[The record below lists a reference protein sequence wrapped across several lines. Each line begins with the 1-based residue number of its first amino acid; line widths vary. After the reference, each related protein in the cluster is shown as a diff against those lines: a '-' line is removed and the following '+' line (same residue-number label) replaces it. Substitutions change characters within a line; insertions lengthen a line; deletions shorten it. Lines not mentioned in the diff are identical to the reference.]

1 MMRRIILSI
10 LAGLFVA
17 PLFLASAQAADPII
31 LTFGDTS
38 SPGQVEYK
46 GVYHFEGLLK
56 KRSGGKIGQVQYF
69 HSSQLGSD
77 KKLTQAAL
85 AGSIDIAHSS
95 AGNFGEVSNA
105 LLFCDLPGLFQD
117 WKHVRRVWQS
127 PVRYRVVDAIK
138 KETGLTVIWFNIDGG
153 WPREIGNSKKA
164 VRVPSDMKGIKM
176 RTTGSPIEVS
186 LYKNW
191 GAGAIP
197 IAWSEIYTSV
207 QQRVVDGYYNQPIFT
222 VKAKLHEVSN
232 YFTFIGQ
239 SYVTAI
245 KMMGPSAEKKLGP
258 DLTKL
263 VIQAGWDTE
272 IWTDKGLE
280 ADSDAAVEAMKAAG
294 MELIRLTAEEQKLWD
309 AASQMVWAEYVGPGK
324 VIPQSLVD
332 EINALRE

>member
-1 MMRRIILSI
+1 MRNL
-10 LAGLFVA
+10 LASAFFGLFLA
-17 PLFLASAQAADPII
+17 PLFHATAQAADPIV

-46 GVYHFEGLLK
+46 GVHHFEQLLK
-56 KRSGGKIGQVQYF
+56 NRSGGKIGQVQYF

-127 PVRYRVVDAIK
+127 PIRYRVVDQIK

-153 WPREIGNSKKA
+153 WPREIGNAKKL
-164 VRVPSDMKGIKM
+164 VRVPSDMKGLKM
-176 RTTGSPIEVS
+176 RTTGSPIEIS
-186 LYKNW
+186 LYKTW

-197 IAWSEIYTSV
+197 VAFSELYTAM
-207 QQRVVDGYYNQPIFT
+207 QQGVVDGHYNQPIFT
-222 VKAKLHEVSN
+222 TKPKFEEIIK
-232 YFTFIGQ
+232 YFTFVGQ

-245 KMMGPSAEKKLGP
+245 KMMGPSAEKKLGSEMVP
-258 DLTKL
+258 L

-272 IWTDKGLE
+272 LWTDQGLE
-280 ADSDAAVEAMKAAG
+280 ADSDAAVEVLKAAG
-294 MELIRLTAEEQKLWD
+294 VQLIHPTAEEQKLWD
-309 AASQMVWAEYVGPGK
+309 AASQQVWAEYVGPGK
-324 VIPQSLVD
+324 IIPQSLID

>member
-1 MMRRIILSI
+1 MRNL
-10 LAGLFVA
+10 LASAFVGLFLA
-17 PLFLASAQAADPII
+17 PLFHAAAQAADPIV

-46 GVYHFEGLLK
+46 GVFHFEQLLK
-56 KRSGGKIGQVQYF
+56 QRSGGKIGQVQYF

-117 WKHVRRVWQS
+117 WKHMRRVWQS
-127 PVRYRVVDAIK
+127 PVRYRVVDQIK

-153 WPREIGNSKKA
+153 WPREIGNTKKP
-164 VRVPSDMKGIKM
+164 VRVPSDMKGLKM

-197 IAWSEIYTSV
+197 IAFSEVYTAL
-207 QQRVVDGYYNQPIFT
+207 QQGVVDGMYNQPIFT
-222 VKAKLHEVSN
+222 VKPKFEEIIK
-232 YFTFIGQ
+232 YYTFVGQ

-245 KMMGPSAEKKLGP
+245 KMMGPAAEKKLGP
-258 DLTKL
+258 EM
-263 VIQAGWDTE
+263 VPMVVQAGWDTE
-272 IWTDKGLE
+272 LWTDQGLE
-280 ADSDAAVEAMKAAG
+280 ADNQASIDAIKAAG
-294 MELIRLTAEEQKLWD
+294 VELVHPTAEEQKLWD
-309 AASQMVWAEYVGPGK
+309 AASQMVWGEYVGEGK
-324 VIPQSLVD
+324 IIPQSLID

>member
-1 MMRRIILSI
+1 MRNL
-10 LAGLFVA
+10 LASAFVGLLLA
-17 PLFLASAQAADPII
+17 PLFHATAQAADPIV

-46 GVYHFEGLLK
+46 GVFHFEQLLK
-56 KRSGGKIGQVQYF
+56 QRSGGKIGQVQYF

-117 WKHVRRVWQS
+117 WKHMRRVWQS
-127 PVRYRVVDAIK
+127 PVRYRVVDQIK

-153 WPREIGNSKKA
+153 WPREIGNTKKP
-164 VRVPSDMKGIKM
+164 VRVPSDMKGLKM

-186 LYKNW
+186 LYKTW

-197 IAWSEIYTSV
+197 IAFSEVYTAL
-207 QQRVVDGYYNQPIFT
+207 QQGVVDGMYNQPIFT
-222 VKAKLHEVSN
+222 VKPKFEEIIK
-232 YFTFIGQ
+232 YYTFVGQ

-245 KMMGPSAEKKLGP
+245 KMMGPSAEAKLGP
-258 DLTKL
+258 ELTEL

-272 IWTDKGLE
+272 LWTDQGLE
-280 ADSDAAVEAMKAAG
+280 ADNQASIDAIEAAG
-294 MELIRLTAEEQKLWD
+294 VELVRPTAEEQKLWD
-309 AASQMVWAEYVGPGK
+309 AASQMVWDEYVGAGK
-324 VIPQSLVD
+324 IIPQSLID

>member
-1 MMRRIILSI
+1 MRNL
-10 LAGLFVA
+10 LASAFVGLFLA
-17 PLFLASAQAADPII
+17 PLFHVAAQAADPIV

-38 SPGQVEYK
+38 SPGQVEYE
-46 GVYHFEGLLK
+46 GVFHFEQLLK
-56 KRSGGKIGQVQYF
+56 QRSGGKIGQVQYF

-117 WKHVRRVWQS
+117 WKHMRRVWQS
-127 PVRYRVVDAIK
+127 PVRYRVVDQVK
-138 KETGLTVIWFNIDGG
+138 KETGLTLIWFNIDGG
-153 WPREIGNSKKA
+153 WPREIGNSKRA
-164 VRVPSDMKGIKM
+164 VRVPSDMEGIKM

-186 LYKNW
+186 LYKAW

-207 QQRVVDGYYNQPIFT
+207 QQRVVDGFYNQPIFT
-222 VKAKLHEVSN
+222 VKAKLHEVSD
-232 YFTFIGQ
+232 YYTFVGQ
-239 SYVTAI
+239 SYVTAV
-245 KMMGPSAEKKLGP
+245 KMMGPSAEAKLGP
-258 DLTKL
+258 ELTEL

-272 IWTDKGLE
+272 LWTDQGLE
-280 ADSDAAVEAMKAAG
+280 ADSDAAVEAIKAAG
-294 MELIRLTAEEQKLWD
+294 VELIRPTAEEQKLWD
-309 AASQMVWAEYVGPGK
+309 AASQQVWAEYVGPGK
-324 VIPQSLVD
+324 IIPQSLID